1 MGDLNNP
8 TIRGTKAIAHELGC
22 SRRTVARLAADGKLP
37 VKKGFSGG
45 KTSPLI
51 TDRKSLDSFKNT
63 HRD

>member
-1 MGDLNNP
+1 MNTSNP
-8 TIRGTKAIAHELGC
+8 VIRGAKAIAHELGC
-22 SRRTVARLAADGKLP
+22 SQRTVTRLAADGVLP

-51 TDRKSLDSFKNT
+51 TDRKSLDSFKNS